1 MIARILGAALP
12 TISFLALIGLLIF
25 ALLYKG
31 RGE

>member
-1 MIARILGAALP
+1 MIARIIGAAAP
-12 TISFLALIGLLIF
+12 TVAFLALIALLVA